1 MKKKKILMISD
12 HALTTSGVATQS
24 RHLIEGLLKTNQYQV
39 IQLGAAVRHEN
50 YNIVKLSDDF
60 LIKPIDG
67 FGNKEMIRGLLIS
80 EKPDAILIFTDPRF
94 FTYLFEMEDEIHQV
108 CPILYWHVWDN
119 RPTPHFN
126 KKYYDAVDTIN
137 CLSYLTYEMC
147 KEIVPDKTYYIPH
160 AIPQS
165 IFYPLNEDEIA
176 KNRQKL
182 LGDEKKDW
190 FVSLWANRNCRR
202 KRPGDLIY
210 SWKNFID
217 RLEKEEGHR
226 KALLICHTE
235 PFDHE
240 GQDLM
245 YIARQLGIED
255 NIIYSRNKIGF
266 NEMNILH
273 NIVDC
278 YINIS
283 YAEGFGLGTLEA
295 MQCGKPIIALTTGG
309 QTRQIIDWRDNSL
322 NGIMLP
328 VEFATY
334 SGNQNAKQILEDF
347 VSVETIGKSLFD
359 MYLLGVE
366 GRKKLGQKA
375 RAYALFEF
383 NYDDMIRNWANSIN
397 ETISNWKSKREN
409 FEIVNLLGERI

>member
-24 RHLIEGLLKTNQYQV
+24 RHLIEGLIKTNQYQI

-50 YNIVKLSDDF
+50 YNIIKISDDF

-67 FGNKEMIRGLLIS
+67 FGNKEMIRGLLIT

-94 FTYLFEMEDEIHQV
+94 FTYLFEMENEIHQV

-119 RPTPHFN
+119 RPIPYFN
-126 KKYYDAVDTIN
+126 KKYYDSVDIIN

-217 RLEKEEGHR
+217 QLEKKEGHR

-235 PFDHE
+235 PLDHE

-245 YIARQLGIED
+245 YIAKQLGIED